1 MLSTVIRTIVK
12 LAILSVIVGFLMAM
26 FDIRPGEL
34 FASLGKAIGDVFRW
48 SVEALGWAWSYMLV
62 GAAVV
67 VPLWLV
73 VALVRRR
80 PLIEA

>member
-1 MLSTVIRTIVK
+1 VLSTIIRTVVK

-26 FDIRPGEL
+26 FDIRPRQL
-34 FASLGKAIGDVFRW
+34 FASLGDAAGDVLRW
-48 SVEALGWAWSYMLV
+48 SVEALGWAWSYMLL

-73 VALVRRR
+73 VVLVRRR
-80 PLIEA
+80 L